1 MNIQTRAILRTI
13 TMIAVAALGPIVL
26 VALFQLDG
34 EAFFYLIILSI
45 TVWMVWVIYSINLS
59 QLESEQEI
67 KKINERR
74 ATMMSNIVK
83 NPE

>member
-1 MNIQTRAILRTI
+1 
-13 TMIAVAALGPIVL
+13 MIAVAALGPIVL

-59 QLESEQEI
+59 QLESEEEI
-67 KKINERR
+67 KKIHERR
-74 ATMMSNIVK
+74 ETMISNMVK
-83 NPE
+83 NQD